1 MFLINIWILIIFVDV
16 LANILICSIPI
27 PLLSAKAQLLH
38 LMTFDTF
45 VLGLTKIKIT
55 PNSM

>member
-1 MFLINIWILIIFVDV
+1 MLLINIWILIIFRDV
-16 LANILICSIPI
+16 LANTLSSSIPI
-27 PLLSAKAQLLH
+27 TALSAKAQLLH